1 MIGVAGFEEV
11 IDAGP
16 PEELEDEVAI
26 GRESYDNDAAS
37 VRVVVHRQ
45 ARFPR
50 R

>member
-26 GRESYDNDAAS
+26 GRGSYDNDAAS
-37 VRVVVHRQ
+37 VSVVVHRQ

>member
-1 MIGVAGFEEV
+1 MAGFEEV

-16 PEELEDEVAI
+16 PEKLEDEVAI
-26 GRESYDNDAAS
+26 GRGSYDNDAAS
-37 VRVVVHRQ
+37 VSVVVHCQ